1 MTPAPRNVA
10 LLATAM
16 EDLPAEERD
25 RRIALA
31 GDKVIDLREILRRE
45 QQQKDVA

>member
-16 EDLPAEERD
+16 EYLPAEERD

-31 GDKVIDLREILRRE
+31 ADKVIDLREAFSRERQRR
-45 QQQKDVA
+45 DVA

>member
-31 GDKVIDLREILRRE
+31 GDKVIDLREIFSRE
-45 QQQKDVA
+45 QEKRCA